1 MGKDFYKILGL
12 SKGASDEDIKKAY
25 RKLALK
31 YHPDK
36 NKEPGAEEKFK
47 EVAEAY
53 EVLSDPKK
61 KEIFDKYGEEG
72 LKAGGG
78 GGGAGPGGQQF
89 FYSNVDPHQTFRMFF
104 GGADPFAMFF
114 GGDDDDGS
122 SGGFSA
128 FPAMGGFNFGSHG
141 APRMQTSRKKTQDPP
156 IEHELFV
163 SLEEIATGAT
173 KKMKISRKVLNPDTH
188 TTRIEDKVLTID
200 IKPGWKQ
207 GTKITFPREGD
218 QSPTSI
224 PADIIFIIKDKPH
237 PTFRR
242 DGSDIIYT
250 AKINLKETIKST
262 LKPEWYQ
269 SFMYDTTLS
278 ELPPLELAVF
288 DDTSGTED
296 LIGRGLCNLA
306 HLDEERTHLMPV
318 DLEDGAGIIDLFVTI
333 TGTTPLQEATNDGE
347 SSANVALD
355 FIPSKLSDED
365 IKHYSFFNTLRSIVP
380 IFDVGKLEIKIY
392 QARDLSAKDI
402 SGKSDPFC
410 VVELD
415 SSRLRTHTIYKTLD
429 PVWNKSFVIPVQDI
443 HSILQLTIY
452 DEDTNKNNDFVGKV
466 VIPLLTIKNGEKKW
480 IALKDRKCMSL
491 VKGAIEIEAT
501 FIYTNLKAVIRTFNP
516 RQQEYYQ
523 ITEKFSPIA
532 IKQHVTRIRNMLK
545 GTVDVV
551 KFIDYCFRWENPRLS
566 FSVLMVTLVF
576 IWNFELYM
584 LPCILLFLL
593 ARNVIAEY
601 RRNRLRKSQSS
612 LDDET
617 ISDIVQPAPV
627 DEEILDDDIN
637 TKEQKVSFTGV
648 IQSIQDTVMEIQGY
662 IDSVASTL
670 ERIKNLFNFA
680 VPWLSILFIILL
692 ILVGIGLYYIPLRY
706 LIIAVVIREFTKRF
720 GKPKDFTPNNELADF
735 MSRLPSDIE
744 LMRYRELKVLSPSST
759 RKINKR
765 STTK

>member
-122 SGGFSA
+122 SGGFSG
-128 FPAMGGFNFGSHG
+128 FPAMGGFNFGGHG
-141 APRMQTSRKKTQDPP
+141 APRMQTTRKKTQDPP

-250 AKINLKETIKST
+250 AKINLKEALCGTTINVPT
-262 LKPEWYQ
+262 LESGRVRKLQLNEVIKPTTEKRLAGDGLPYTKQ
-269 SFMYDTTLS
+269 PTTRGDLIVKFDIKFPDTLS
-278 ELPPLELAVF
+278 
-288 DDTSGTED
+288 
-296 LIGRGLCNLA
+296 
-306 HLDEERTHLMPV
+306 
-318 DLEDGAGIIDLFVTI
+318 
-333 TGTTPLQEATNDGE
+333 
-347 SSANVALD
+347 
-355 FIPSKLSDED
+355 
-365 IKHYSFFNTLRSIVP
+365 
-380 IFDVGKLEIKIY
+380 
-392 QARDLSAKDI
+392 RDQKDI
-402 SGKSDPFC
+402 
-410 VVELD
+410 
-415 SSRLRTHTIYKTLD
+415 
-429 PVWNKSFVIPVQDI
+429 
-443 HSILQLTIY
+443 
-452 DEDTNKNNDFVGKV
+452 
-466 VIPLLTIKNGEKKW
+466 
-480 IALKDRKCMSL
+480 IAS
-491 VKGAIEIEAT
+491 A
-501 FIYTNLKAVIRTFNP
+501 
-516 RQQEYYQ
+516 
-523 ITEKFSPIA
+523 
-532 IKQHVTRIRNMLK
+532 
-545 GTVDVV
+545 
-551 KFIDYCFRWENPRLS
+551 
-566 FSVLMVTLVF
+566 
-576 IWNFELYM
+576 
-584 LPCILLFLL
+584 
-593 ARNVIAEY
+593 
-601 RRNRLRKSQSS
+601 
-612 LDDET
+612 
-617 ISDIVQPAPV
+617 
-627 DEEILDDDIN
+627 
-637 TKEQKVSFTGV
+637 
-648 IQSIQDTVMEIQGY
+648 
-662 IDSVASTL
+662 
-670 ERIKNLFNFA
+670 
-680 VPWLSILFIILL
+680 
-692 ILVGIGLYYIPLRY
+692 LRY
-706 LIIAVVIREFTKRF
+706 
-720 GKPKDFTPNNELADF
+720 
-735 MSRLPSDIE
+735 
-744 LMRYRELKVLSPSST
+744 
-759 RKINKR
+759 
-765 STTK
+765 